1 MFGQRPVGR
10 FAPPVNMFFLL
21 AAASLAVPAWAQA
34 PREIAIDFED
44 GRLDG
49 WEIKGDVR
57 IERIEAHGGRAC
69 LRIGQKGE
77 ATLTIAP
84 EDGFGTVEMW
94 VYDSGLAREGDAA
107 KERAYGPLWGLTNSA
122 AERLVFG
129 LLWAPY
135 LSGNGTYGWIS
146 TVKNGYASRQYARV
160 KRGEGWHRWEFI
172 VTNETDIVVRM
183 DEKHEATAFDV
194 MTAAYHRGFNGVFF
208 RGGIEIDEPLLVDD
222 IRIAY
227 QPEPLAPRTRPL
239 PGEPWK
245 PPDLEPLHIK
255 PELARKHPRLFFTAE
270 QIPDIRRRC
279 QTTHQSFFET
289 LMSGA
294 ASYLKQMPPEKSAD
308 CSNDQDMQQWAW
320 WRLGVLS
327 FAYVATGERQ
337 YSEKAKEWLFTF
349 CSYPDW
355 GAGGSKNQSMG
366 TANMISGV
374 ACAYDWIYDLLTEDE
389 RETVRQKLLK
399 QVSELWHLG
408 FADPSTEGF
417 WKQDHQNNHMH
428 HRLSGLLL
436 GSLAIAGEVEGAE
449 NYLAAAAEQCRMVHN
464 ALPPDG
470 SNHEGPGYMAFGY
483 SYVVR
488 CFDALRHTMGID
500 LFDSD
505 CLRNA
510 PWFRAH
516 MLTPGFQSVFNFG
529 DGGQG
534 TYYFNHYLLRLA
546 GEYEDGGA
554 QALMDAAYQA
564 SPGSFTYAEW
574 PILWYDPSVKPRPLA
589 ELPTWRYFS
598 DLEVATYR
606 SSWEDPKAL
615 AVFFKCGPYGGHRL
629 NELREAEGR
638 AWVNVAHDH
647 PDANSFMIFAN
658 GHFFA
663 TDDAYPKKRKLTES
677 HNTILV
683 DGKGQAHRGTGW
695 SQPISRMGEMGRID
709 AFFGSPGRFAAR
721 GDATQYYAGLTE
733 AHRWVVAIDDEY
745 VLVLDSLKSGEPH
758 RYEWLY
764 HCDGDWSEAAPGRFT
779 IQKDDATFGVHLL
792 LPESPDCALEPDV
805 FEEKE
810 RGKILKVS
818 PPGEAAE
825 AHYLAILAPRG
836 APYDASVVEDGD
848 IVELTVTR
856 GELVDCILFNG
867 SGVEVARKGLMTDG
881 LLTIVTSTRAGALQD
896 VTMIGGS
903 RVSTTGVSLTAA
915 VPLNLR
921 WQPSRGGGTL
931 WASAPP
937 SAEPDTVR
945 VTVGGLRPRVTYT
958 LGLTGRKANVAAG
971 ADGGLAIDVEVRAD
985 TEKLEVL
992 ASPRQFKD
1000 RPFTD

>member
-10 FAPPVNMFFLL
+10 FAPPVSMFFLL

-34 PREIAIDFED
+34 PREIAIDLED

-57 IERIEAHGGRAC
+57 IERIEAHGGRTC

-77 ATLTIAP
+77 ASLTIAP

-94 VYDSGLAREGDAA
+94 VYDSGFAREGDAA

-183 DEKHEATAFDV
+183 DEKYEATAFDV

-255 PELARKHPRLFFTAE
+255 PELVDEHPRLFFTAE

-308 CSNDQDMQQWAW
+308 CSKDQDMQQWAW

-337 YSEKAKEWLFTF
+337 YGEKAK
-349 CSYPDW
+349 
-355 GAGGSKNQSMG
+355 Q
-366 TANMISGV
+366 
-374 ACAYDWIYDLLTEDE
+374 
-389 RETVRQKLLK
+389 
-399 QVSELWHLG
+399 
-408 FADPSTEGF
+408 
-417 WKQDHQNNHMH
+417 
-428 HRLSGLLL
+428 
-436 GSLAIAGEVEGAE
+436 
-449 NYLAAAAEQCRMVHN
+449 
-464 ALPPDG
+464 
-470 SNHEGPGYMAFGY
+470 
-483 SYVVR
+483 
-488 CFDALRHTMGID
+488 
-500 LFDSD
+500 
-505 CLRNA
+505 
-510 PWFRAH
+510 
-516 MLTPGFQSVFNFG
+516 
-529 DGGQG
+529 
-534 TYYFNHYLLRLA
+534 
-546 GEYEDGGA
+546 
-554 QALMDAAYQA
+554 
-564 SPGSFTYAEW
+564 
-574 PILWYDPSVKPRPLA
+574 
-589 ELPTWRYFS
+589 
-598 DLEVATYR
+598 
-606 SSWEDPKAL
+606 
-615 AVFFKCGPYGGHRL
+615 
-629 NELREAEGR
+629 
-638 AWVNVAHDH
+638 
-647 PDANSFMIFAN
+647 
-658 GHFFA
+658 
-663 TDDAYPKKRKLTES
+663 
-677 HNTILV
+677 
-683 DGKGQAHRGTGW
+683 
-695 SQPISRMGEMGRID
+695 
-709 AFFGSPGRFAAR
+709 
-721 GDATQYYAGLTE
+721 
-733 AHRWVVAIDDEY
+733 
-745 VLVLDSLKSGEPH
+745 
-758 RYEWLY
+758 WLY
-764 HCDGDWSEAAPGRFT
+764 HCDGEWSEAAPGRFA
-779 IQKDDATFGVHLL
+779 IQKDDVTFGVHLL
-792 LPESPDCALEPDV
+792 LPESPDC
-805 FEEKE
+805 
-810 RGKILKVS
+810 
-818 PPGEAAE
+818 
-825 AHYLAILAPRG
+825 
-836 APYDASVVEDGD
+836 
-848 IVELTVTR
+848 
-856 GELVDCILFNG
+856 
-867 SGVEVARKGLMTDG
+867 
-881 LLTIVTSTRAGALQD
+881 
-896 VTMIGGS
+896 
-903 RVSTTGVSLTAA
+903 
-915 VPLNLR
+915 PL
-921 WQPSRGGGTL
+921 
-931 WASAPP
+931 
-937 SAEPDTVR
+937 EPDTVR

-971 ADGGLAIDVEVRAD
+971 ADGGLVIDVEVGAD